1 MKLILF
7 YFLHFIGIK
16 TEGLFRVPGAK
27 ARIDMVRGRERE
39 GERERVVVVNC
50 CCHWVSFEVV

>member
-1 MKLILF
+1 MKLILL

-27 ARIDMVRGRERE
+27 ARIDMVRGGGGRE
-39 GERERVVVVNC
+39 GEREREGGSC
-50 CCHWVSFEVV
+50 QLLLSLGLL

>member
-1 MKLILF
+1 MKLILL

-27 ARIDMVRGRERE
+27 ARIDMVRGGERE
-39 GERERVVVVNC
+39 GERG
-50 CCHWVSFEVV
+50 W